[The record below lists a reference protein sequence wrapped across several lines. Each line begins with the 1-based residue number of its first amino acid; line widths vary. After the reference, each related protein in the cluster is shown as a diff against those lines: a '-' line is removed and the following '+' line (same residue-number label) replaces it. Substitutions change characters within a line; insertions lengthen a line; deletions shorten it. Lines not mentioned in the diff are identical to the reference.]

1 MSRDE
6 RVSTSSKVWRR
17 SPDLRPSSARPAR
30 ATTAASVS
38 SNSPRYRSSMID
50 DMLKMTDWS
59 YRPSPPRLRS
69 PLEPSNER
77 NYRLNIS
84 CLRAFGRRGLER
96 YSGVVSKKV
105 GSRDVPT
112 KHRKFLR
119 IPTNSC
125 EFQIEVTDAQNFNS
139 VLISLQGGGVEPQM
153 DKHFQTRSFS
163 QFFNSPKLGKSTPW
177 LPYHDPTGELYR
189 LILTQS
195 LLVKQKRLA
204 YKREKEPE
212 I

>member
-139 VLISLQGGGVEPQM
+139 VLISLQGGGGL
-153 DKHFQTRSFS
+153 
-163 QFFNSPKLGKSTPW
+163 SPKWTNIFRQEVFLNFSTAPNWGKVPLDSPTTTP
-177 LPYHDPTGELYR
+177 LESCIG
-189 LILTQS
+189 
-195 LLVKQKRLA
+195 
-204 YKREKEPE
+204 
-212 I
+212 

>member
-139 VLISLQGGGVEPQM
+139 VLISLQGGGGWAPNGQTFSDKKFFSIFQQPQIGE
-153 DKHFQTRSFS
+153 KY
-163 QFFNSPKLGKSTPW
+163 PLTP
-177 LPYHDPTGELYR
+177 LPRPHWR
-189 LILTQS
+189 A
-195 LLVKQKRLA
+195 V
-204 YKREKEPE
+204 
-212 I
+212 